1 MVSVCK
7 AMTGKGKSGNS
18 NQLHKEDVMEVT
30 RRRFMQI
37 AGLGIASIPL
47 ARLGLHLGGVEA
59 YAAGFKLEGTKEV
72 ISICGFCSCACNI
85 IMHVKDGRLISS
97 EGDPDYPV
105 SEGALCAKGA
115 AFLSMHNNE
124 HRLQKPKYRAP
135 GSDKWEEKDW
145 DFVLDRIARRIKE
158 TRDKD
163 FMLKNASGQQVNR
176 VESIFQ
182 LGSSQMDNE
191 ECSLAHQ
198 MLRGLG
204 VVHMDHQARV

>member
-1 MVSVCK
+1 MHISRRGFIK
-7 AMTGKGKSGNS
+7 LTGTGATCLGLSRLGFNLAPV
-18 NQLHKEDVMEVT
+18 QAHA
-30 RRRFMQI
+30 
-37 AGLGIASIPL
+37 AGLKI
-47 ARLGLHLGGVEA
+47 
-59 YAAGFKLEGTKEV
+59 EGAKEV
-72 ISICGFCSCACNI
+72 VSICGFCSCGCNI
-85 IMHVKDGRLISS
+85 IMSVKDGRMVSA

-115 AFLSMHNNE
+115 SFLSMHYSE
-124 HRLQKPKYRAP
+124 HRLQKPLYRAP
-135 GSDKWEEKDW
+135 GSDRWEEKDW
-145 DFVLDRIARRIKE
+145 DFVLNRIAQRVKE

-163 FMLKNASGQQVNR
+163 FLPKNKSGQQVNR
-176 VESIFQ
+176 LETLFQ

>member
-1 MVSVCK
+1 MDISRREFIKV
-7 AMTGKGKSGNS
+7 TG
-18 NQLHKEDVMEVT
+18 M
-30 RRRFMQI
+30 
-37 AGLGIASIPL
+37 GLAC
-47 ARLGLHLGGVEA
+47 LGLSDLGFALGPVKA
-59 YAAGFKLEGTKEV
+59 YAAGLKTQGAKEI
-72 ISICGFCSCACNI
+72 ISICGFCSCGCNI
-85 IMHVKDGRLISS
+85 IMSVRDGKLVSS

-115 AFLSMHNNE
+115 AFLSMHHNT

-135 GSDKWEEKDW
+135 GSSTWVEKDW
-145 DFVLDRIARRIKE
+145 GFVLDRIAKRVKE
-158 TRDKD
+158 TRDRD
-163 FMLKNASGQQVNR
+163 FIAKNAAGQQVNR

-182 LGSSQMDNE
+182 LGTSQMDNE

>member
-1 MVSVCK
+1 MYISRRGFIK
-7 AMTGKGKSGNS
+7 LTG
-18 NQLHKEDVMEVT
+18 V
-30 RRRFMQI
+30 
-37 AGLGIASIPL
+37 GLAC
-47 ARLGLHLGGVEA
+47 LGLPELGFNLRSVKA
-59 YAAGFKLEGTKEV
+59 YAAGLKIEGTKEI
-72 ISICGFCSCACNI
+72 ISICGFCSCGCNI
-85 IMHVKDGRLISS
+85 IMSVKDGRLISS

-115 AFLSMHNNE
+115 SFLSMHLNE

-145 DFVLDRIARRIKE
+145 DFVLDRIARRVKD
-158 TRDKD
+158 TRDQD
-163 FMLKNASGQQVNR
+163 FILKNAAGQQVNR